1 MRPVSQLGRV
11 GDVKQNLNKT
21 MLVVSDVRN
30 GVVVNIEQKYWRPQ
44 SGGYNTM
51 CKVKGERKEKV

>member
-1 MRPVSQLGRV
+1 MGRV

-51 CKVKGERKEKV
+51 CKVKGERKEKI